1 MRFDNRDDFRVLG
14 GLLNKIKTLHSTDPA
29 VLSQRL
35 LYLIRP
41 HPVFADQ
48 YKFISSNNI
57 FWAFIKAVSLFTT
70 FFIYAFI
77 NCFSRSTNSTAKGI
91 DHSANSL
98 FISHH
103 VSEQVLRDDF
113 YFNNWTDFF
122 LNRGESVDFLYFEAS
137 PSNKFPDVR
146 PNSKIR
152 SSFVPLSLGFFDEIK
167 IFSSLFFASFK
178 FFRSFVYSKNKL
190 EKIIYLKLFSQTFSK
205 SSFINLRFYFVL
217 LNKLKASNYKRVFF
231 TFEGHAWETML
242 ILAVQ
247 KTNKKLKTYG
257 YQHSAVFKDQIS
269 LLNPISSIIPSGILT
284 SGEGNN
290 IFFTEYQKHGADI
303 FSIGTSRTHQIKAL
317 TNQAEHVCLL
327 VPEGIDS
334 EIDLMS
340 NFIFECDA
348 LKNKILFII
357 QLHPAS
363 KNTKIVQDL
372 IKKMQKTDD
381 HINIS
386 ISDMPLEESI
396 NHAQYVL
403 YRGSTAVV
411 KCIMSG
417 LIPLY
422 LDTNRSDN
430 IDPIYWTKKMHV
442 NSPESLEMIIL
453 NTPFSSHQ
461 NNLKS
466 IQAKCSHY
474 FEPLNLDTLNK
485 LRL

>member
-1 MRFDNRDDFRVLG
+1 MHFDNRDDFRVLG
-14 GLLNKIKTLHSTDPA
+14 GLLKNIRTLHSTDPA

-57 FWAFIKAVSLFTT
+57 FLAFIKAVSLFTT

-77 NCFSRSTNSTAKGI
+77 SCFSRFTTLTAKGI
-91 DHSANSL
+91 DHRASSL

-103 VSEQVLRDDF
+103 VNEQVLRDDF
-113 YFNNWTDFF
+113 YFNTWTDFF

-137 PSNKFPDVR
+137 PRNKFPDVR
-146 PNSKIR
+146 PNLKIR

-167 IFSSLFFASFK
+167 IFRLLFLASLK

-190 EKIIYLKLFSQTFSK
+190 EKIIYLELFSQTFSK
-205 SSFINLRFYFVL
+205 SSLINLRFYFVS
-217 LNKLKASNYKRVFF
+217 LNKLQASNYKRVFF

-242 ILAVQ
+242 ILAAQ
-247 KTNKKLKTYG
+247 KTDKKLKTFG
-257 YQHSAVFKDQIS
+257 YQHSGVFKDQIS
-269 LLNPISSIIPSGILT
+269 LLDPISSIIPSGILT

-290 IFFTEYQKHGADI
+290 IFFMEYQKHGADI
-303 FSIGTSRTHQIKAL
+303 FSIGTSRTHEIKAL

-334 EIDLMS
+334 EIDLMC
-340 NFIFECDA
+340 NFVFECDA
-348 LKNKILFII
+348 LKNKISFII

-363 KNTKIVQDL
+363 KNSKIVKNL
-372 IKKMQKTDD
+372 IKKIQKTND

-386 ISDMPLEESI
+386 ISNMPLEESI

-430 IDPIYWTKKMHV
+430 IDPIYWIKKMHI
-442 NSPESLEMIIL
+442 NSPVSLEMIVL
-453 NTPFSSHQ
+453 NTPFASHQ
-461 NNLKS
+461 NNLKT

-474 FEPLNLDTLNK
+474 FQPLNLDTLNK
-485 LRL
+485 L

>member
-1 MRFDNRDDFRVLG
+1 MHFDSRDDFHVLG
-14 GLLNKIKTLHSTDPA
+14 GILKNIRTLHHTDPA
-29 VLSQRL
+29 ILSQRL

-48 YKFISSNNI
+48 YKFISSSN
-57 FWAFIKAVSLFTT
+57 LFLPFLKTALL
-70 FFIYAFI
+70 FPMLFIYAFI
-77 NCFSRSTNSTAKGI
+77 SCFSRFAHSTAKGI
-91 DHSANSL
+91 DHNANSL

-103 VSEQVLRDDF
+103 VNKQVLRNDF
-113 YFNNWTDFF
+113 YFDNWADFF
-122 LNRGESVDFLYFEAS
+122 LNRDEYVDFFYFEAA
-137 PSNKFPDVR
+137 PHNKFSDVR
-146 PNSKIR
+146 SPSKIR
-152 SSFVPLSLGFFDEIK
+152 SSFVSSRLGFFDEIK
-167 IFSSLFFASFK
+167 ILRLLFSASLK
-178 FFRSFVYSKNKL
+178 FLRSFIYSQDKL
-190 EKIIYLKLFSQTFSK
+190 EKFIYLELFTKTFSQ
-205 SSFINLRFYFVL
+205 SSISNLRFYFEL
-217 LNKLKASNYKRVFF
+217 LKKLQASNYKRVFF
-231 TFEGHAWETML
+231 TLEGHAWETML
-242 ILAVQ
+242 ILAAQ

-290 IFFTEYQKHGADI
+290 NFFTEYKKHGADI
-303 FSIGTSRTHQIKAL
+303 FSIGTSRTHEIKAL

-334 EIDLMS
+334 EIELMS
-340 NFIFECDA
+340 NFVFDCDS

-363 KNTKIVQDL
+363 KNTKIVKDL
-372 IKKMQKTDD
+372 IKKIQKTDD

-453 NTPFSSHQ
+453 NTPFASHQ

-474 FEPLNLDTLNK
+474 FQPLNVDQLNK

>member
-1 MRFDNRDDFRVLG
+1 MHFDNRDDFRVLG
-14 GLLNKIKTLHSTDPA
+14 GLLKNIRTLHSTDPA

-48 YKFISSNNI
+48 YKFISSSNI
-57 FWAFIKAVSLFTT
+57 FGAFIKAVSLFTT

-77 NCFSRSTNSTAKGI
+77 SCFSRSTNSTPKGI
-91 DHSANSL
+91 DNSANSL

-103 VSEQVLRDDF
+103 VNEQVLRDDF
-113 YFNNWTDFF
+113 YFNNWADFF
-122 LNRGESVDFLYFEAS
+122 LNRGEAVDFLYFKAS
-137 PSNKFPDVR
+137 SSNKFYDSR

-167 IFSSLFFASFK
+167 IFRFLFFASLK
-178 FFRSFVYSKNKL
+178 FFRSFVYSKDKL
-190 EKIIYLKLFSQTFSK
+190 EKIIYLELFSQTFSK

-217 LNKLKASNYKRVFF
+217 LNKFEASNYQKVFF

-242 ILAVQ
+242 ILAAQ
-247 KTNKKLKTYG
+247 KTNKKLKTFG

-269 LLNPISSIIPSGILT
+269 LLNPISSIIPSGVLT

-290 IFFTEYQKHGADI
+290 NFFSEYIKHGADI
-303 FSIGTSRTHQIKAL
+303 LSIGTSRTHEVKAL
-317 TNQAEHVCLL
+317 TNKADHVCLL

-334 EIDLMS
+334 EIDFMS
-340 NFIFECDA
+340 NFIFECNA

-363 KNTKIVQDL
+363 YLIIVKDL
-372 IKKMQKTDD
+372 IKKLQKSDD

-386 ISDMPLEESI
+386 ISDMSLEESI

-430 IDPIYWTKKMHV
+430 IDPIYWTEKMHV
-442 NSPESLEMIIL
+442 NSPESLEMIIV
-453 NTPFSSHQ
+453 NTPFASHQ

-466 IQAKCSHY
+466 IQAKCSDY
-474 FEPLNLDTLNK
+474 FQPLNLDTLNK